1 MNVLFLLH
9 GVGRHPSG
17 WARDPVVAL
26 QKAMEL
32 YPACFEAGKP
42 LADYVKPIE
51 IRYDDIFDTVLDRW
65 VQLANALPTAGGGFA
80 WTSKVAELLQKAGDD
95 RNIFARFG
103 GDVLLYAGFAL
114 VARAARLR
122 VNALIASTI
131 YEENA
136 AAIKERRSP
145 PKFGLVAHSLG
156 TTIAQDALYQL
167 ATGRW
172 VAEQRSLAAE
182 VAQAATKAGL
192 SEQQKN
198 DLAGSLA
205 SSPPAGTLAVN
216 LHGLF
221 LISDTSPVLKQSGYY
236 SEYQPTT
243 GVYDCHA
250 VWSVNHEFDPI
261 SHVGGA
267 FTGSWRPDRR
277 DVRIR
282 HFHDKNIHAFA
293 HYLSHPA
300 VHCNIFRLLIP
311 EFSAAC
317 YQAAQTLAAQP
328 LWNGFGGALADAVEQ
343 EKEKL
348 KQKLLDA
355 AGLERVPQKLR
366 DAIEKYFRT
375 IGLLP

>member
-9 GVGRHPSG
+9 GVGRHATG
-17 WARDPVVAL
+17 WASDPVATL
-26 QKAMEL
+26 QKAMQL
-32 YPACFEAGKP
+32 YPTCFAANKT

-51 IRYDDIFDTVLDRW
+51 IKYDDIFDTVLDRW

-95 RNIFARFG
+95 RNTFARFG

-131 YEENA
+131 YEENK
-136 AAIKERRSP
+136 AAIDAGRSP

-156 TTIAQDALYQL
+156 TTIAQDALHQL

-172 VAEQRSLAAE
+172 VAEQESLAAE
-182 VAQAATKAGL
+182 VTQAATAAGL
-192 SEQQKN
+192 SQQQKK

-205 SSPPAGTLAVN
+205 SSRPAGTLAVN

-236 SEYQPTT
+236 SEMQTA

-277 DVRIR
+277 DVRVR
-282 HFHDKNIHAFA
+282 HFHDRNIHAFA

-300 VHCNIFRLLIP
+300 VHCEVFRLLVP
-311 EFSAAC
+311 QFSGAC
-317 YQAAQTLAAQP
+317 YKTAQTLAAQP
-328 LWNGFGGALADAVEQ
+328 LWNGFGGELAGWVEQ
-343 EKEKL
+343 QKNQL
-348 KQKLLDA
+348 K
-355 AGLERVPQKLR
+355 QKLR
-366 DAIEKYFRT
+366 DAARLDRAPPKLREAIEAYFRS
-375 IGLLP
+375 IGLL

>member
-9 GVGRHPSG
+9 GVGRHATG
-17 WARDPVVAL
+17 WASDPVAAL
-26 QKAMEL
+26 QKAMPL
-32 YPACFEAGKP
+32 YPRCFDPGKT

-51 IRYDDIFDTVLDRW
+51 IKYDDIFDTVLERW

-80 WTSKVAELLQKAGDD
+80 WTSKVAELLRKAGDD
-95 RNIFARFG
+95 RNTFARFG

-131 YEENA
+131 HEENQ
-136 AAIKERRSP
+136 AAIEAGRSP

-172 VAEQRSLAAE
+172 VQEQQRLAVE
-182 VAQAATKAGL
+182 VAQAATAAGL

-198 DLAGSLA
+198 DLTGSLA
-205 SSPPAGTLAVN
+205 SSPPAGTLALN

-236 SEYQPTT
+236 SEIQTA

-267 FTGSWRPDRR
+267 FTGSWRPDRKE
-277 DVRIR
+277 VRIQ
-282 HFHDKNIHAFA
+282 HFHDQNIHAFA

-300 VHCNIFRLLIP
+300 VHCELFRLLLP
-311 EFSAAC
+311 AFSGAC
-317 YQAAQTLAAQP
+317 YQEAQALAAQP
-328 LWNGFGGALADAVEQ
+328 LWNGFGGTLAGWVEQ
-343 EKEKL
+343 
-348 KQKLLDA
+348 QKNNFK
-355 AGLERVPQKLR
+355 QKLR
-366 DAIEKYFRT
+366 DAAHLDRAPTKVREAIEAYFRS
-375 IGLLP
+375 IGLL

>member
-9 GVGRHPSG
+9 GVGRHATG
-17 WARDPVVAL
+17 WASDPVAAL
-26 QKAMEL
+26 QKAMQL
-32 YPACFEAGKP
+32 YPCFEAAKP

-51 IRYDDIFDTVLDRW
+51 IKYDDIFDTVLERW

-80 WTSKVAELLQKAGDD
+80 WTSKVAELLRKAGDD
-95 RNIFARFG
+95 RNTFARFG

-131 YEENA
+131 HEENK
-136 AAIKERRSP
+136 AAIEAGRSP

-172 VAEQRSLAAE
+172 VAEEQSLAAE
-182 VAQAATKAGL
+182 LAQAATAAGL

-198 DLAGSLA
+198 ALSGSLA

-236 SEYQPTT
+236 SEIQTA

-250 VWSVNHEFDPI
+250 VWAVNHEFDPI

-277 DVRIR
+277 EVRLR
-282 HFHDKNIHAFA
+282 HFHEQNIHAFA

-300 VHCNIFRLLIP
+300 VHCDIFRLLIP
-311 EFSAAC
+311 PFSAAC
-317 YQAAQTLAAQP
+317 YQVAQTLASQP
-328 LWNGFGGALADAVEQ
+328 LWNGFGGALAGWAEQ
-343 EKEKL
+343 EKERLRRKL
-348 KQKLLDA
+348 RDA
-355 AGLERVPQKLR
+355 AGLERAPQKLR

-375 IGLLP
+375 IGLLR